1 MPKKRDGAK
10 GRLPAH
16 NNQFAF
22 KHNAK
27 SVKSEAIAG
36 IMHTGL
42 CHRCTDKIAW
52 KKKYRKYKPL
62 KRSAK
67 CYSCQQHNIKRAY
80 HILCPQCAAAQHCCA
95 WCKLDFTKGAEAG
108 PVVTREER
116 AMNNSLKQAE
126 FEVQLGKLRERDR
139 RSALRQMAK
148 SSESEE
154 DEAEEEV
161 VGEGEEVEE
170 VEEVEDVE
178 EVEEVEEESKKQSA
192 DTTEGGFLGQAVAQ
206 AKVATADQ
214 VEEEDITLDEDL

>member
-1 MPKKRDGAK
+1 M
-10 GRLPAH
+10 
-16 NNQFAF
+16 
-22 KHNAK
+22 
-27 SVKSEAIAG
+27 
-36 IMHTGL
+36 
-42 CHRCTDKIAW
+42 
-52 KKKYRKYKPL
+52 
-62 KRSAK
+62 
-67 CYSCQQHNIKRAY
+67 
-80 HILCPQCAAAQHCCA
+80 
-95 WCKLDFTKGAEAG
+95 
-108 PVVTREER
+108 VTREER

-126 FEVQLGKLRERDR
+126 CEVQLGKLRERDR

-154 DEAEEEV
+154 DEEEEEV
-161 VGEGEEVEE
+161 VGE